1 MIVTLDEVKEYLRV
15 DYDDE
20 DTLITML
27 ISTAQAMCMDIAR
40 IIDEQQFLELG
51 DRARIAILYAVAYLY
66 EHREDAN
73 HKELM
78 LTLRSLL
85 FGIRMEEF

>member
-20 DTLITML
+20 DTLITTL

-40 IIDEQQFLELG
+40 ITDEQQFLELG

-73 HKELM
+73 HKELT